1 MVKRPLYYFLNVS
14 NFFNYLTAILTLA
27 NIQLSAVYRKT
38 EIIEEI
44 HKCGI
49 GYGVNI
55 VTVIS
60 PYDYLIKTEPECFH
74 VALGIK
80 VEVPVITHNFTDIV
94 EHFVDIL
101 GGLLQSTGVEKRS
114 CLIYVRS
121 CFGEHITE
129 RIGIVSCKE
138 VEAVQAVIIK
148 PFQYLTEYSTP
159 AVDSTDKFI
168 CELLIVK
175 EVAPELRYVPEY
187 IIKADNAVC
196 VLGDSSPYALV
207 ILSNNKY
214 HVFSLLVDA
223 IEQDFFIFAHITLL
237 FYNVQDRIRYDNYT
251 ITTRK
256 SQDNNVNIVI
266 RYNKNEVIN
275 VIYANYNV
283 ILWI

>member
-1 MVKRPLYYFLNVS
+1 M
-14 NFFNYLTAILTLA
+14 
-27 NIQLSAVYRKT
+27 YRKT
-38 EIIEEI
+38 EIIEEV

-49 GYGVNI
+49 GYGIYI
-55 VTVIS
+55 VPVIS

-74 VALGIK
+74 IALGIK
-80 VEVPVITHNFTDIV
+80 VEVPVITHDLTDMV
-94 EHFVDIL
+94 EHIIDIL
-101 GGLLQSTGVEKRS
+101 GGLLQSTGIEES
-114 CLIYVRS
+114 TCLVYICSR
-121 CFGEHITE
+121 FGEHITE
-129 RIGIVSCKE
+129 CVGIVSCKE
-138 VEAVQAVIIK
+138 IEAVQEVIIK
-148 PFQYLTEYSTP
+148 PFQHLTEYSTS
-159 AVDSTDKFI
+159 AVDSSYKFI

-214 HVFSLLVDA
+214 HAFSLLVDA
-223 IEQDFFIFAHITLL
+223 IEQDFFIFTHITLL

-251 ITTRK
+251 IIARK
-256 SQDNNVNIVI
+256 SQDNNVQIVI

-275 VIYANYNV
+275 LIYANYNV